1 MKETVGKEQKWY
13 EKAAGKRQHKAENV
27 ARLSAKGESKK
38 RRTEKEEAFSPK
50 GKKRKPF
57 VPKLSVNIHADTKP
71 MFSLSN
77 VPKDARLILDNF
89 GAIAAETMGLSG
101 KQQTLL
107 PGQIK
112 KLSHQLTDDR
122 GSRRVGY
129 MNDASSVSAYISYF
143 MWWNLVRLVRL
154 FANLPGNAFPLK
166 DGNAC
171 LDLGSG
177 PLTVP
182 IALWLARPELRAK
195 KLVFYAVD
203 LSQSAL
209 SAGEE
214 LYLSIAARTASSS
227 QEPWKIVRVKG
238 SVGTDIKEAA
248 SLVTCANVFNE
259 LSQTD
264 TMQQDYL
271 AKSYSGIIEKYFKR
285 EIEENTSQTVLVVEP
300 GDPHSARLVSL
311 MRDAFIRRGF
321 MPVSPCP
328 HTKDCPMQGR
338 TSSNPSGKWCNF
350 AFETDDAP
358 ASLLKFS
365 QNAKLPKE
373 RAVLSYVLSRR
384 EHSVAKTAQDREET
398 LALRVASDFIRLPEL
413 HKSGY
418 YCCSDIGLVLAVD
431 ETGVHPKN
439 GDLINTRRPAQG
451 DISRDKKSKALI
463 VRI

>member
-1 MKETVGKEQKWY
+1 MKETVDKNQKWY
-13 EKAAGKRQHKAENV
+13 EKASGKKLHKPENV
-27 ARLSAKGESKK
+27 AKHTAKNEAKK
-38 RRTEKEEAFSPK
+38 QPAKKETAPQEKY
-50 GKKRKPF
+50 KKAVFQSRASGSYIAK
-57 VPKLSVNIHADTKP
+57 TKP

-77 VPKDARLILDNF
+77 VPNDAKLVLDSF
-89 GAIAAETMGLSG
+89 DAIVAETRSLSG

-107 PGQIK
+107 PLQIK

-166 DGNAC
+166 DDDVC
-171 LDLGSG
+171 IDLGSG

-182 IALWLARPELRAK
+182 IALWLARPELRSK

-214 LYLSIAARTASSS
+214 IYLSVAAKTVSREQS
-227 QEPWKIVRVKG
+227 PWSIVRVKG
-238 SVGTDIKEAA
+238 TVGTEIKKKA
-248 SLVTCANVFNE
+248 SLVTSANVFNE
-259 LSQTD
+259 LSQTNV
-264 TMQQDYL
+264 MQQDYL
-271 AKSYSGIIEKYFKR
+271 AKSYSGTIEKYFGNETGK
-285 EIEENTSQTVLVVEP
+285 NSCQTVLVVEP

-321 MPVSPCP
+321 EPSSPCP
-328 HTKDCPMQGR
+328 HSKTCPMQGR
-338 TSSNPSGKWCNF
+338 TSSNPQGKWCNF

-358 ASLLKFS
+358 SSLLKFS
-365 QNAKLPKE
+365 KNANLPKE
-373 RAVLSYVLSRR
+373 RAVLSYVLAHRG
-384 EHSVAKTAQDREET
+384 
-398 LALRVASDFIRLPEL
+398 LADKNKPTPQNDSLMLRVASDYIKLPEQ

-418 YCCSDIGLVLAVD
+418 YCCSDIGLVLAID
-431 ETGVHPKN
+431 ITGVHPKN
-439 GDLINTRRPAQG
+439 GDLLEIKKPDQKKLA
-451 DISRDKKSKALI
+451 RDRKTGALI
-463 VRI
+463 IGI